1 MKCGQLVKNVKL
13 FSKDIFDF
21 DAESLISQSD
31 FLEKRHTIM
40 DAIKFVE
47 QEFITGKTFPDFKAG
62 DTVNVHY
69 KIREGV
75 KERIQQYQ
83 GIVLQRRNA
92 GLSETFTV
100 RKISNGV
107 GVERIFPLYSAN
119 IDKIELLS
127 RGKVR
132 RARLFYLRDAKGK
145 NAKVKEKR
153 G

>member
-1 MKCGQLVKNVKL
+1 
-13 FSKDIFDF
+13 
-21 DAESLISQSD
+21 
-31 FLEKRHTIM
+31 M

-47 QEFITGKTFPDFKAG
+47 QEFLQGKSFPEFKAG

-83 GIVLQRRNA
+83 GIVIQRRNA

-119 IDKIELLS
+119 IDKIELMS

>member
-1 MKCGQLVKNVKL
+1 
-13 FSKDIFDF
+13 
-21 DAESLISQSD
+21 
-31 FLEKRHTIM
+31 M

-47 QEFITGKTFPDFKAG
+47 QEFTQEKNFPAFRAG

-69 KIREGV
+69 KIREGN

-92 GLSETFTV
+92 GLNETITV

-107 GVERIFPLYSAN
+107 GVERIFPLYSLN
-119 IDKIELLS
+119 IDKIELVS

-145 NAKVKEKR
+145 KAKVKERR

>member
-1 MKCGQLVKNVKL
+1 MKK
-13 FSKDIFDF
+13 SIF
-21 DAESLISQSD
+21 AVR
-31 FLEKRHTIM
+31 FLEKNSNM

-47 QEFITGKTFPDFKAG
+47 QEFTQGKTFPAFAAG
-62 DTVNVHY
+62 DTINVHY
-69 KIREGV
+69 KIREGA

-83 GIVLQRRNA
+83 GVVIQRRNA
-92 GLSETFTV
+92 GLSETVTV

-107 GVERIFPLYSAN
+107 GVERIFPLYSLN
-119 IDKIELLS
+119 IDKIELVM

-145 NAKVKEKR
+145 NAKIKERR

>member
-1 MKCGQLVKNVKL
+1 
-13 FSKDIFDF
+13 
-21 DAESLISQSD
+21 
-31 FLEKRHTIM
+31 M

-47 QEFITGKTFPDFKAG
+47 QEFTQEKNFPAFRAG

-69 KIREGV
+69 KIREGN

-92 GLSETFTV
+92 GLNETITV
-100 RKISNGV
+100 RKISNGI
-107 GVERIFPLYSAN
+107 GVERIFPLYSLN
-119 IDKIELLS
+119 IDKIELVG

-132 RARLFYLRDAKGK
+132 RARLFYLRAAKGK
-145 NAKVKEKR
+145 KAKVKERR

>member
-1 MKCGQLVKNVKL
+1 
-13 FSKDIFDF
+13 
-21 DAESLISQSD
+21 
-31 FLEKRHTIM
+31 M

-47 QEFITGKTFPDFKAG
+47 QEFKQGKTFPEFKAG

-69 KIREGV
+69 KIREGA

-83 GIVLQRRNA
+83 GIVIQRRNA
-92 GLSETFTV
+92 GLSETITV

-107 GVERIFPLYSAN
+107 GVERIFPLFSQN
-119 IDKIELLS
+119 IDKIELVG